1 MPDTVQTLRDNLE
14 EVQSKIKT
22 ATDRAG
28 RSSDSVQLIAVCKY
42 VDAATT
48 ALIVNAGCNAVGES
62 RPQVLWDKHETLG
75 DTDVQWHMIGHLQR
89 NKVKRTLAAADWV
102 HSIDSERLLRAV
114 IDAATESQKP
124 VDCLLEVNISGE
136 SAKHGLDESELES
149 ILAIVDQES
158 PVSIRGLMGMASLS
172 GSAAD
177 NQREFS
183 ELREIRDRIQSKVGD
198 AFQLTELSMG
208 MSGDFEAAIAEGS
221 TMIRVGSMLFKGIE

>member
-1 MPDTVQTLRDNLE
+1 
-14 EVQSKIKT
+14 
-22 ATDRAG
+22 
-28 RSSDSVQLIAVCKY
+28 
-42 VDAATT
+42 
-48 ALIVNAGCNAVGES
+48 
-62 RPQVLWDKHETLG
+62 
-75 DTDVQWHMIGHLQR
+75 MIGHLQR

-221 TMIRVGSMLFKGIE
+221 TMIRVGSMLFKSIE